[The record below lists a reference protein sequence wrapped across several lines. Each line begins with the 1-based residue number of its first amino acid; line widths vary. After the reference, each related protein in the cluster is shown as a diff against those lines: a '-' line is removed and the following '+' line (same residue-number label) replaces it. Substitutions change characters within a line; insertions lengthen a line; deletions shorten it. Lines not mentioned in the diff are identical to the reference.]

1 MHKKIL
7 GAFLGF
13 VFAVTSV
20 FAAGEC
26 GSVTHV
32 EGNGQ
37 VIRNGQTLEVHP
49 DTPLQQGDLIRA
61 PQGSSVEFSMNG
73 VAGLKASNGAECEI
87 TKSDSG
93 EMEVQLELGDLTANL
108 KKLPER
114 SSFRVQTPT
123 AVATVRG
130 TQFLSRVVINSNN
143 LPDSSF
149 AVRDSTVIVTEKG
162 SGRTFTVEKGQAIDI
177 PSNPRGEL
185 GIRNASGGEIVG
197 MEGASRISACG

>member
-1 MHKKIL
+1 MNKKFFA
-7 GAFLGF
+7 AFLALF
-13 VFAVTSV
+13 LACTSA
-20 FAAGEC
+20 FAAAEC
-26 GSVTHV
+26 GSVTHI

-37 VIRNGQTLEVHP
+37 VIRNGQPLTVLP

-61 PQGSSVEFSMNG
+61 PGNSSVEFSMNG

-87 TKSDSG
+87 TKADLG

-108 KKLPER
+108 KKLPQR

-130 TQFLSRVVINSNN
+130 TQFLSRVVLNSNN
-143 LPDSSF
+143 MPDSSF
-149 AVRDSTVIVTEKG
+149 AVRDSIVDVTDKG
-162 SGRTFTVEKGQAIDI
+162 SGKTFKVEKGQAIDI

-197 MEGASRISACG
+197 MEDASRISACG

>member
-1 MHKKIL
+1 MIKKFSA
-7 GAFLGF
+7 AFLALF
-13 VFAVTSV
+13 LACASAFAG
-20 FAAGEC
+20 AEC
-26 GSVTHV
+26 GSITHI
-32 EGNGQ
+32 EGDGQ
-37 VIRNGQTLEVHP
+37 VIRNGQPLAISP

-61 PQGSSVEFSMNG
+61 PGNSSVEFSMNG
-73 VAGLKASNGAECEI
+73 VAGLKAANGAECEI
-87 TKSDSG
+87 TKADSG

-108 KKLPER
+108 KKLPTT

-143 LPDSSF
+143 MPDSSF
-149 AVRDSTVIVTEKG
+149 AVRDSIVEVTDKG
-162 SGRTFTVEKGQAIDI
+162 SGKTFTVEKGQAIDI

-197 MEGASRISACG
+197 MEDASRISACG